1 MSEDILRRSGYS
13 LQLIKAIHDV
23 ISALYQWKFAWRLA
37 THEIRSRYRR
47 TVIGPFWN
55 TLSMAI
61 FVFSL
66 GSVFSYVWHMDVAT
80 FIPYVTTGYIAWM
93 PMAAMLGESSGILV
107 GCGVVISQTPKP
119 YTLFILTALIRHF
132 LIFFHHLVVFAL
144 VAIFFKVE
152 INEKLLL
159 IFPGLFLLMINGIWA
174 SLLISMACARYR
186 DIRPLVDSILMI
198 ALWLT
203 PVFWPAESI
212 RGQSGAFLLDYNI
225 FYHFVNLIRAPLL
238 GQFPEM
244 INYLVVGVVSII
256 GPVITI
262 LVFARYRRW
271 IIYWL

>member
-1 MSEDILRRSGYS
+1 MSEDTLRRSGYR
-13 LQLIKAIHDV
+13 LQIIKAIQDV
-23 ISALYQWKFAWRLA
+23 TSSLFQWRFALRLA
-37 THEIRSRYRR
+37 THEISSRYRR

-66 GSVFSYVWHMDVAT
+66 GSVFSYVWNMDVST

-107 GCGVVISQTPKP
+107 GCGSIITQTPKP
-119 YTLFILTALIRHF
+119 YTLFILTALIRHL

-152 INEKLLL
+152 INVNLLL
-159 IFPGLFLLMINGIWA
+159 IIPGLFLLIINGIWA
-174 SLLISMACARYR
+174 SLLISIACARYR
-186 DIRPLVDSILMI
+186 DIRPLVDSALMI

-212 RGQSGAFLLDYNI
+212 RGRSGSFLLDYNI

-238 GQFPEM
+238 GQVPEM
-244 INYLVVGVVSII
+244 INYLVVGAVSII
-256 GPVITI
+256 GPVIAI
-262 LVFARYRRW
+262 LIFSRYRRW